1 MNPVMSTG
9 FRLRVGLLVI
19 GSLLTGCVNVRYD
32 DEHADRSTRLFR
44 VAVRFNQTF
53 QRSGI
58 AGVAADIDDC
68 YRDATVPL
76 IKRFALQ
83 DCLSYDFA
91 AFTFDTRAAQVMFH
105 GLRTPPFEVTAVS
118 ARMDKYGRL
127 EGFADRTETV
137 SYAVNTTPIIM
148 GDIARIPGNF
158 LSPSTTTARSR
169 ITNPGGFF

>member
-1 MNPVMSTG
+1 MKPALPTP
-9 FRLRVGLLVI
+9 LRFPLGLLVI

-53 QRSGI
+53 QRTGM
-58 AGVAADIDDC
+58 AGVAADINDC

-91 AFTFDTRAAQVMFH
+91 AFTYDTRAAQVMFH
-105 GLRTPPFEVTAVS
+105 GVRTPPFEPNAVS
-118 ARMDKYGRL
+118 VRMDKYGRL
-127 EGFADRTETV
+127 EGFSDRAETV
-137 SYAVNTTPIIM
+137 SYAVNTTPVVM
-148 GDIARIPGNF
+148 NDIARIPGSF
-158 LSPSTTTARSR
+158 LSPSTSR
-169 ITNPGGFF
+169 PRPPLPSPIDTF